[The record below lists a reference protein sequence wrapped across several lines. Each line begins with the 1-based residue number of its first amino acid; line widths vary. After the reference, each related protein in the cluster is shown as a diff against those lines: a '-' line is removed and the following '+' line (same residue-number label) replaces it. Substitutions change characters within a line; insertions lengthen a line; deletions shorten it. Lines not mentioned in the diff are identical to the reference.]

1 MGRGEY
7 TERLEVLNFF
17 FHLRPFSNKEGGGSQ
32 FRIFPLPPWAG
43 GGSIGSGNKK
53 DCKFLNVLKPRR

>member
-17 FHLRPFSNKEGGGSQ
+17 FIYDLFQIKKEGEVNFVFFLS
-32 FRIFPLPPWAG
+32 PLGRG
-43 GGSIGSGNKK
+43 GGVLGQGTKK
-53 DCKFLNVLKPRR
+53 IVNS